1 MGEHGAE
8 AERDGEDETE
18 KENETGTLTDEGE
31 EDEDGE
37 GAEGPGDGERSP
49 TDADA
54 GRGANV
60 EGEELGAGEEV
71 GERWGGWTEGKRM
84 MREGSA
90 GEGVELLR
98 QLVREFSVR
107 TLAEKTRRSTFD
119 W

>member
-1 MGEHGAE
+1 M
-8 AERDGEDETE
+8 
-18 KENETGTLTDEGE
+18 
-31 EDEDGE
+31 
-37 GAEGPGDGERSP
+37 
-49 TDADA
+49 
-54 GRGANV
+54 
-60 EGEELGAGEEV
+60 
-71 GERWGGWTEGKRM
+71 GGWTEGKRM

>member
-1 MGEHGAE
+1 MGRAPRGQAMASVHQPM
-8 AERDGEDETE
+8 
-18 KENETGTLTDEGE
+18 LTRARVRMLRVRNWGRVR
-31 EDEDGE
+31 
-37 GAEGPGDGERSP
+37 RSGS
-49 TDADA
+49 D
-54 GRGANV
+54 
-60 EGEELGAGEEV
+60 
-71 GERWGGWTEGKRM
+71 GGWTEGKRM